1 MLEAN
6 NYTMH
11 TYVIRNFSGEFSRS
25 IHQVFNGIVFG
36 VVKRNNI
43 LHVKRWNWK
52 TVSIV
57 SNVAGAIRNEGQN
70 GAIDSTFFHNVN
82 FKAFPEICVHKT

>member
-11 TYVIRNFSGEFSRS
+11 TYVIRNFSGEFSRR
-25 IHQVFNGIVFG
+25 IHQEFYGIVSG

-57 SNVAGAIRNEGQN
+57 SNVAGAIRNDGQN
-70 GAIDSTFFHNVN
+70 VAIDSTFFHMN
-82 FKAFPEICVHKT
+82 FKAFPEFCVHKT